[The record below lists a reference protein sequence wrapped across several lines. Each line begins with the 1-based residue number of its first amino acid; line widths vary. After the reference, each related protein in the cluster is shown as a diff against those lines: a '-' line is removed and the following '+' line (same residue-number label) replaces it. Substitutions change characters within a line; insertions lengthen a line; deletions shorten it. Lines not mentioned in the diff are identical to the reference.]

1 MIFYNQQ
8 GKPIAYTDDN
18 KIIYLFSGHP
28 VAYFYR
34 DVIYGFNG
42 HQFGWFLNG
51 WVRDLKGNCVFFT
64 DHHSGSGPAIPAR
77 HAIPARGAKYAIPA
91 RYAIQ
96 AVRSRPAIS
105 CSWSDLSNESFFKQ

>member
-34 DVIYGFNG
+34 DVIYGF
-42 HQFGWFLNG
+42 NG

-96 AVRSRPAIS
+96 AVRARPAIS